1 VLSGSGGGL
10 AGGAT
15 SLYASRLVINS
26 GERGTSSAACAGGE
40 ARRGGGLSGGGL
52 RAVRLAGAG
61 VPGDGIL
68 GVPELALASSVLVG
82 TAALFD
88 GLARL
93 CGVRVLPAASNVT
106 FRPDGEVALFAC
118 SSGALE
124 CEGALAGRGVR
135 HEPSRLRGGVGL
147 GGSRPGGGATA
158 GPVVVGGNLGLGE
171 AERCTHATPGGGE
184 ATISDG
190 RHEPSPGSGRPV
202 VAIESLLGLECRLH
216 RRGGG
221 PGASTSGAAQ
231 SSYGSASGSGGTE
244 VTSVLAIGTNAT
256 LAETL
261 TLLVGAGLPE
271 ASDDLMDGG

>member
-1 VLSGSGGGL
+1 MLSGSGGGL

-15 SLYASRLVINS
+15 ALRASLAVIHG
-26 GERGTSSAACAGGE
+26 GEGGTSSAACAGGE
-40 ARRGGGLSGGGL
+40 RGRGAGLSGGGL

-61 VPGDGIL
+61 FPGGGIL

-135 HEPSRLRGGVGL
+135 HEPSRLRGGVGRR
-147 GGSRPGGGATA
+147 GSRPGGGATA
-158 GPVVVGGNLGLGE
+158 GPVVSGGDLGLGE
-171 AERCTHATPGGGE
+171 AERCAHATPGGGK

-190 RHEPSPGSGRPV
+190 GRGASPGSGRPV
-202 VAIESLLGLECRLH
+202 VAIERLLGHECRLEGG
-216 RRGGG
+216 GGG

-244 VTSVLAIGTNAT
+244 VASVLAVGTNAT
-256 LAETL
+256 LAETH

-271 ASDDLMDGG
+271 ASDDLMDGW